1 MYKAQLNNKE
11 LISVN
16 NSENNSF
23 TIDGN
28 VFKVEKFNPE
38 NGHILIKN
46 GHLSYSIKI
55 HKVDYK
61 NKSFELRLNGTKH
74 SITIKDKFDL
84 LLDEMG
90 FDDKANSALNQLKA
104 PMPGLILEVNVSE
117 GEKVN
122 TGDKLLVLEA
132 MKMENVIKSPGEGIV
147 KEIKVSKGD
156 SVEKNQLLIQ
166 F

>member
-1 MYKAQLNNKE
+1 MYKALINNKD
-11 LISVN
+11 LINVD
-16 NSENNSF
+16 NSDINTF
-23 TIDGN
+23 TIDGKIFN
-28 VFKVEKFNPE
+28 IEKYNPE
-38 NGHILIKN
+38 NGLILIKN
-46 GHLSYSIKI
+46 GHLSYSINI

-74 SITIKDKFDL
+74 SIMIKDKFDL

-90 FDDKANSALNQLKA
+90 YNTKANSALNQLKA

-132 MKMENVIKSPGEGIV
+132 MKMENVIKSPGEGLV
-147 KEIKVSKGD
+147 KEIKVTKGD
-156 SVEKNQLLIQ
+156 SVEKNQVLIQ